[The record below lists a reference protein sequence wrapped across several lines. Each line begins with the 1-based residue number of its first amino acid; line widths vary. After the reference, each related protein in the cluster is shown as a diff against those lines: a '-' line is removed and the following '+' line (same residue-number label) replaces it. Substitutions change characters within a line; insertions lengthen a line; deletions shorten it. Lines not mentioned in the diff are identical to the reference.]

1 MNSVQLKEKILIFL
15 KFKDKERN
23 SLFLSQIFNAL
34 TSIVVGKL
42 IAVYFLPQEFGAF
55 NIQLATYTFFFSLL
69 LSPFLQYMKSIT
81 NTAVFDNGYAHFSKL
96 ALSLLV
102 STLVLIFIT
111 LRLYN
116 NSSIKILVLLSLIL
130 PLHFTYSLLLDYFNV
145 KGNLFSFSRIS
156 VLNSL
161 SGLTFLVLSVFFMK
175 DTFDGVFLLWCMQ
188 GFCYLGGIFFFLKKY
203 KLDTKSTTLDN
214 FKVFF
219 KSYSIYAW
227 PLIVLAFWSW
237 INSYFDRYLI
247 EYFLTL
253 KDVGI
258 YNANLGLGS
267 KVFIMLNPFFLTLL
281 TPIAFNNEI
290 DVKEKKQHII
300 KYAYVYIMV
309 AFFIL
314 FVLGFTYQFIG
325 RLLLSKNYN
334 EGNYIIFWTA
344 LAYFLV
350 TFTYLFEVVFYFQ
363 KRTKIILLSNIISA
377 ISAIVLNVTFIPIFG
392 LQGALI
398 GLVASGLIRFLV
410 VFTVFKKL

>member
-1 MNSVQLKEKILIFL
+1 MSSVLLKEKILDFL

-23 SLFLSQIFNAL
+23 LLFLSQIVNAII
-34 TSIVVGKL
+34 SVVVGKL
-42 IAVYFLPQEFGAF
+42 IAVYFLPEEFGSF
-55 NIQLATYTFFFSLL
+55 NIQMATYTFFFSLL
-69 LSPFLQYMKSIT
+69 LNPFIQYMKSIT
-81 NTAVFDNGYAHFSKL
+81 NTADFNTGYRHFSKL

-102 STLVLIFIT
+102 STLLLIFII
-111 LRLYN
+111 LKLYN
-116 NSSIKILVLLSLIL
+116 DTSIKVLMLLALVL
-130 PLHFTYSLLLDYFNV
+130 PLHFSYSLLLDYFNV
-145 KGNLFSFSRIS
+145 KGNINSFSKMGM
-156 VLNSL
+156 LNGL
-161 SGLTFLVLSVFFMK
+161 SGLAFLLIAIYFLKHF
-175 DTFDGVFLLWCMQ
+175 FDGVFLLWVVQ
-188 GFCYLGGIFFFLKKY
+188 FFCYLGGILFFIKKY
-203 KLDTKSTTLDN
+203 RIDTKNKPLDD

-219 KSYSIYAW
+219 KTYSIYAW

-247 EYFLTL
+247 EYFLNL

-267 KVFIMLNPFFLTLL
+267 KVFLMLNPFFLTLL

-290 DVKEKKQHII
+290 TLKAKKQHVIR
-300 KYAYVYIMV
+300 YAYMYSMV

-314 FVLGFTYQFIG
+314 AILAFTYNFIG
-325 RLLLSKNYN
+325 TILLSKNYA

-363 KRTKIILLSNIISA
+363 KRTGIILLSNVISA
-377 ISAIVLNVTFIPIFG
+377 ITAIVLNVIFIPIFG

-398 GLVASGLIRFLV
+398 GLVAAGCIRFLV
-410 VFTVFKKL
+410 VWIVFKKL